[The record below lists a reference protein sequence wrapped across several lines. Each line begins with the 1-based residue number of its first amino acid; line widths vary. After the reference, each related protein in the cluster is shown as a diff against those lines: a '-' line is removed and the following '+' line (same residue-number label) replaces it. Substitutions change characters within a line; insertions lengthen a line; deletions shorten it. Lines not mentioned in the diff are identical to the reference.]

1 MPVKNAA
8 AGIVRSPP
16 GPRAT
21 SSASSVSRIVP
32 RSEAGSPWATEPPI
46 VPRWRTCGSP
56 ISAAVCGISA
66 QPCGE
71 HRVADE
77 VGVPRERADR
87 DPVAVVAHVAEVGEA
102 ADVDEQRRPREAEP
116 QQRDQRVAAGEE
128 LRVLVAA
135 EQLERLVDRA
145 GAAVLERAGD
155 HAPALAAACTA
166 ATMLW

>member
-1 MPVKNAA
+1 MGDRAA
-8 AGIVRSPP
+8 DR
-16 GPRAT
+16 
-21 SSASSVSRIVP
+21 
-32 RSEAGSPWATEPPI
+32 
-46 VPRWRTCGSP
+46 
-56 ISAAVCGISA
+56 AAVAHLRVADQRGGLRDQRA
-66 QPCGE
+66 ALGQ

-87 DPVAVVAHVAEVGEA
+87 DPVALVAHVAEVGEA